1 MGRGLDHQMTAFDV
15 ERACA
20 ILAARIVLGH
30 VVQVLQLIWGRLG
43 VDRANGVEQAR
54 GSNWQGG

>member
-1 MGRGLDHQMTAFDV
+1 MTAFDV